1 MKHEPKTRAEKFAN
15 LRAAEEQGIIADD
28 MKYRLAL
35 MERVHNGDITLEE
48 AQKELRK
55 VKRNAKKNGK
65 LTRNQAFN
73 GKGL

>member
-1 MKHEPKTRAEKFAN
+1 MKNEPKTRAEKFAD
-15 LRAAEEQGIIADD
+15 LRAAEEQGIVADD
-28 MKYRLAL
+28 MDYRLSL
-35 MERVHNGDITLEE
+35 VERVHSGSITLED

>member
-1 MKHEPKTRAEKFAN
+1 MSRTRAEKFAD
-15 LRAAEEQGIIADD
+15 LRAAEEQGIVADD
-28 MKYRLAL
+28 MDYRLSL
-35 MERVHNGDITLEE
+35 VESVHNGDISLED

-55 VKRNAKKNGK
+55 VKRDAKKNGK